1 MLNSEIDY
9 VKFEQVYAPIKT
21 EKISKIRK
29 IRLMTLLLR
38 EEANVIY
45 NQANTKIRR

>member
-1 MLNSEIDY
+1 MLNRKIDHA
-9 VKFEQVYAPIKT
+9 KFEQVYAPQKT

-29 IRLMTLLLR
+29 IHLMTLPIR